1 MNRLLVVVVLLLCVS
16 GIAGAID
23 AATAPVTTPLVSLV
37 IRSRAEWGAK
47 PFVAEKMKPHRITRG
62 IVVHHSAG
70 RAPKP
75 GEEDQIVRNI
85 QHFHMNDKKW
95 GDVAYHYFICPSGL
109 ILEGRPL
116 AFAGDTGTV
125 YDTTGLEQI
134 CMLGSYMKE
143 LPTPE
148 ALKALTELV
157 RRDMTTL
164 GFKRDK
170 VFAHRELAQTDCP
183 GNELYK
189 WYVEV
194 FKESLP

>member
-1 MNRLLVVVVLLLCVS
+1 MNQRSCLVCLGLIVLLQVAAFAADS
-16 GIAGAID
+16 AGLTSD
-23 AATAPVTTPLVSLV
+23 SVQVV
-37 IRSRAEWGAK
+37 IRSRAEWGAR

-62 IVVHHSAG
+62 ICIHHSEG

-75 GEEDQIVRNI
+75 GEENQIVRNI
-85 QHFHMNDKKW
+85 QQYHMNERKW

-116 AFAGDTGTV
+116 DYAGDTGTV

-148 ALKALTELV
+148 ALKALDALV
-157 RRDMTTL
+157 RTFPTYRIS
-164 GFKRDK
+164 R
-170 VFAHRELAQTDCP
+170 V
-183 GNELYK
+183 
-189 WYVEV
+189 
-194 FKESLP
+194 